1 MDESFKQHL
10 SGMGLHVLIISSR
23 REGTWKEHTGRS
35 RSLDKQP
42 GARQGASLKNVKSM
56 FQPLNP
62 FSRERQTEVRPV
74 ENDFRSGRRFRS
86 TDFQWRQ
93 TLYIMAAVK
102 TAPSETRH
110 TSRGVRYKTKLSP
123 KAE

>member
-1 MDESFKQHL
+1 M
-10 SGMGLHVLIISSR
+10 
-23 REGTWKEHTGRS
+23 EGAHRKEQEPR
-35 RSLDKQP
+35 Q
-42 GARQGASLKNVKSM
+42 ARQGASLKNVKSM

-74 ENDFRSGRRFRS
+74 ENDFRWGRCFRS

-110 TSRGVRYKTKLSP
+110 TSRGERYKTKLSP